1 MGDQRIEAWP
11 AFGGEDTCD
20 GKIVRGIRAE
30 AVDGFGGERDEFAV
44 GKPLTRFGNLGL
56 ACAKDACFDR
66 FVHLP
71 LS

>member
-1 MGDQRIEAWP
+1 
-11 AFGGEDTCD
+11 
-20 GKIVRGIRAE
+20 
-30 AVDGFGGERDEFAV
+30 
-44 GKPLTRFGNLGL
+44 LTRLGNLGL